1 MHKIIYSKYLHDN
14 PMHFYQTH
22 MKELEKLRKSAEL
35 VLDLTKDTKLSVNL
49 QKLNNDIRRLLV
61 RSDVQVIVLKK

>member
-1 MHKIIYSKYLHDN
+1 MTIQCIFITN
-14 PMHFYQTH
+14 VTQTH

-61 RSDVQVIVLKK
+61 RGDVQVIVLKK

>member
-1 MHKIIYSKYLHDN
+1 MTHR
-14 PMHFYQTH
+14 H
-22 MKELEKLRKSAEL
+22 MKELEKVRKSAEI

-61 RSDVQVIVLKK
+61 RSDVEVIIFRK

>member
-1 MHKIIYSKYLHDN
+1 MTIQCIFITN
-14 PMHFYQTH
+14 VTQTH

>member
-1 MHKIIYSKYLHDN
+1 MT
-14 PMHFYQTH
+14 QRH
-22 MKELEKLRKSAEL
+22 MKELEKVRKSAEL

-61 RSDVQVIVLKK
+61 RSDVEVIVMKK

>member
-1 MHKIIYSKYLHDN
+1 MT
-14 PMHFYQTH
+14 QRH
-22 MKELEKLRKSAEL
+22 MKELERVRKSAEL

-61 RSDVQVIVLKK
+61 RSDVEVIIFRK

>member
-1 MHKIIYSKYLHDN
+1 MT
-14 PMHFYQTH
+14 QRH
-22 MKELEKLRKSAEL
+22 MKELERVKKSAEL

-61 RSDVQVIVLKK
+61 RGDVEVIVIKK

>member
-1 MHKIIYSKYLHDN
+1 MTHR
-14 PMHFYQTH
+14 H
-22 MKELEKLRKSAEL
+22 MKELERVRKSAEL

-61 RSDVQVIVLKK
+61 RSDVQVIVIKK

>member
-1 MHKIIYSKYLHDN
+1 MHYK
-14 PMHFYQTH
+14 
-22 MKELEKLRKSAEL
+22 KELELIRKNSEI

-61 RSDVQVIVLKK
+61 RSDVEVIVLKK

>member
-1 MHKIIYSKYLHDN
+1 MT
-14 PMHFYQTH
+14 QRH
-22 MKELEKLRKSAEL
+22 MKELEKVRKSAEL

-61 RSDVQVIVLKK
+61 RNDIEVIVMKK